1 MEQNTNN
8 SIYPLTLGK
17 KIKKLRLLR
26 GLSQKEL
33 GIKVGFSPET
43 ADTRIR
49 QYEKDAMA
57 PKSEIRNK
65 LAEALDVDISAL
77 SDNAITGEKDIMQM
91 LFFLEENYGMTI
103 QKKDDDSFCFNIS
116 SDSLTESKSDILM
129 DYLRVW
135 YEGNLRYHHKGIK
148 KAKIDTS
155 SDRQYLLWKTLFI
168 KEFSNGS
175 TYMNEQNKNLL
186 IPFTLGNRIK
196 YYRLLRGLTQKDLGT
211 MMGFS
216 DSTAAIRIRQYE
228 ADIKVPKQDI
238 RQKFADVLEID
249 ISVLNDLSIQNE
261 IEIMR
266 TLFLLNRILGFEI
279 DNAEGRFILSFD
291 EENDTFP
298 TLMKYLHSWHKQTE
312 KLKKSDYNAEAYE
325 AYEQWEAH
333 FPKNSGEKN
342 GY

>member
-103 QKKDDDSFCFNIS
+103 QKKDDNSFCFNIS
-116 SDSLTESKSDILM
+116 SNSIAESEADIFV
-129 DYLRVW
+129 DYLSVW
-135 YEGNLRYHHKGIK
+135 YDGYLRYHHKSIK
-148 KAKIDTS
+148 EEKDDTS
-155 SDRQYLLWKTLFI
+155 SDRKYLLWKALFI
-168 KEFSNGS
+168 KEFSNGN
-175 TYMNEQNKNLL
+175 TYMN
-186 IPFTLGNRIK
+186 
-196 YYRLLRGLTQKDLGT
+196 
-211 MMGFS
+211 
-216 DSTAAIRIRQYE
+216 
-228 ADIKVPKQDI
+228 
-238 RQKFADVLEID
+238 
-249 ISVLNDLSIQNE
+249 
-261 IEIMR
+261 
-266 TLFLLNRILGFEI
+266 
-279 DNAEGRFILSFD
+279 
-291 EENDTFP
+291 
-298 TLMKYLHSWHKQTE
+298 KQTE
-312 KLKKSDYNAEAYE
+312 NLSMPFTIGKRRL
-325 AYEQWEAH
+325 
-333 FPKNSGEKN
+333 SGS
-342 GY
+342 